1 MVLGEHLVGRVEELG
16 CVDQALD
23 LLDEGQGAALA
34 VVGEPGVGKTRLLGE
49 LAARAERRGLLVL
62 AGSAAELERDLP
74 FWVFVDAIEEFV
86 RGLEPRRLVE
96 LDDDVRIELGR
107 VFPALAG
114 LASAAGAALVH
125 ERYRAHRAVRE
136 LLERLTAIKPLVLL
150 LDDVHWADPA
160 SVDVLGALW
169 RRPPDAAVL
178 IAVAMRP
185 RQAPPRLLA
194 ALERAHRAGT
204 VARVDVGEFSVEE
217 AHEFLGAAVA
227 ADVAASLY
235 AESGGN
241 PFYLQQL
248 ARDVGSTRLAASG
261 EAAVGDV
268 DVPVAVA
275 VALAEETSLLSD
287 GARLVLQGAA
297 VAGDPFDPDLAA
309 AAGGVSEDVALNHVD
324 ELLRLGLV
332 RRTDVPRRFRFRH
345 PLVRRVVYESTSA
358 GWRLGAH
365 ARCAVLL
372 AARGASPAERA
383 HHLQHSAK
391 QGDMAAIAT
400 LREAGEAAAERAPES
415 AGIWFEEALRL
426 LPHHAPTDLRVELL
440 LARARMLIATGQ
452 FDDGHAAML
461 ETLTVVPA
469 DPPSLRVR
477 ITSACA
483 GVEHLLGHHDQAH
496 ARLARAMADID
507 DHRSPE
513 AAALMIDLAMDRF
526 AVMEYPSMRQ
536 WAATALNASR
546 ALDDRPLLAAASAVA
561 TFAAA
566 ADNATAEALTQGA
579 EAANLVDSLD
589 DAEVAQRL
597 DAVAN
602 LAGAELY
609 LDRYPES
616 EAHAERALAVARAT
630 GQSELIPLADS
641 IRGQVKLLR
650 GKLTEAGDVLDS
662 AIEAA
667 RLSGNVQALAG
678 NLTNRSLT
686 ALAAGDLQ
694 LALTTA
700 EENHV
705 LTDGLDQSLSCA
717 AAVALAAALVE
728 TGDPQRAVTVLT
740 ASCGGDDLDLIPG
753 VFRPRSLEL
762 LTRCW
767 LAAGRRTEA
776 EEAADRVQAAASG
789 LQLHMADA
797 MSRRATAAVALD
809 TGDPT
814 SAAEHAIAAALAAD
828 EIGAPVEAALARMLA
843 GRALS
848 RQGQREHAL
857 TELRHAATTLN
868 ACGARRYCAAAD
880 QELRRMGDHAHRRTR
895 QGRAGHSGI
904 ESLTERELQVAHLVV
919 DRHTNSE
926 IADALF
932 LSPKTIET
940 HLRNIF
946 HKLDVS
952 SRVDLART
960 VERAALPHRQPST
973 RPNADGQ

>member
-1 MVLGEHLVGRVEELG
+1 MDH
-16 CVDQALD
+16 ALD
-23 LLDEGQGAALA
+23 LLHDGHGTGLA
-34 VVGEPGVGKTRLLGE
+34 VVGEPGIGKTRLLSE

-86 RGLEPRRLVE
+86 RGLEPRRLAE
-96 LDDDVRIELGR
+96 FDEDIRIELGR

-114 LASAAGAALVH
+114 LASEAGAAPVH
-125 ERYRAHRAVRE
+125 DRYRAHRAVRE
-136 LLERLTAIKPLVLL
+136 LLERLTAIKPLVVL

-160 SVDVLGALW
+160 SIDLLGALW
-169 RRPPDAAVL
+169 RRPPDAEVL

-185 RQAPPRLLA
+185 RQAPPRLWS

-204 VARVDVGEFSVEE
+204 LARVDVDEFSVEE
-217 AHEFLGAAVA
+217 ARQFLGVAVD
-227 ADVAASLY
+227 ADVASSLY
-235 AESGGN
+235 AECGGN

-248 ARDVGSTRLAASG
+248 ARVAGSVRVAASG
-261 EAAVGDV
+261 EAAAVGDV
-268 DVPVAVA
+268 EVPAAVA
-275 VALAEETSLLSD
+275 MALAEEMSLLSD
-287 GARLVLQGAA
+287 GARLVLQSAA

-309 AAGGVSEDVALNHVD
+309 AAGGVSEVVALNAVD
-324 ELLRLGLV
+324 ALIRLDLV

-345 PLVRRVVYESTSA
+345 PLVRRAVYESTPA

-365 ARCAVLL
+365 TRCADLL
-372 AARGASPAERA
+372 AVRGASPAERA

-391 QGDMAAIAT
+391 QGDMTAIAT
-400 LREAGEAAAERAPES
+400 LREAGEAAAQRAPES
-415 AGIWFEEALRL
+415 AALWFQEALRL
-426 LPHHAPTDLRVELL
+426 LPDRAPTDLRVELL

-452 FDDGHAAML
+452 FDDGHAALL
-461 ETLTVVPA
+461 ESLTVVPA
-469 DPPSLRVR
+469 EPPALRVR

-483 GVEHLLGHHDQAH
+483 GVEHLLGRHDQAH
-496 ARLARAMADID
+496 ARLARAIDDID
-507 DHRSPE
+507 DRQSPE

-526 AVMEYPSMRQ
+526 AVMDYPSMRQ
-536 WAATALNASR
+536 WAETALGATR
-546 ALDDRPLLAAASAVA
+546 PLHDRPLLAAASAVA
-561 TFAAA
+561 AFAAA

-579 EAANLVDSLD
+579 EAANLVDALD
-589 DAEVAQRL
+589 DSEVAQRL
-597 DAVAN
+597 DAVTN

-650 GKLTEAGDVLDS
+650 GKLAEAGDVLDS

-686 ALAAGDLQ
+686 ALAAGDVQ

-728 TGDPQRAVTVLT
+728 AGDPQRAVAVLT
-740 ASCGGDDLDLIPG
+740 TSCGGDDLALIPG

-776 EEAADRVQAAASG
+776 EEAAGRVRVAAS
-789 LQLHMADA
+789 QLRLRMADA
-797 MSRRATAAVALD
+797 MAQRATAAVALD
-809 TGDPT
+809 TGNLPG
-814 SAAEHAIAAALAAD
+814 AVEHAITAALAAD
-828 EIGAPVEAALARMLA
+828 EIGAPVEAALSRILA

-848 RQGQREHAL
+848 RQGQRDHAL
-857 TELRHAATTLN
+857 TELRHAAAALD
-868 ACGARRYCAAAD
+868 ACEARRYCAAAD
-880 QELRRMGDHAHRRTR
+880 QELRRMGDHAHRRSR
-895 QGRAGHSGI
+895 HGRTGHSGI
-904 ESLTERELQVAHLVV
+904 ESLTERELQVVHLVV
-919 DRHTNSE
+919 DRRTNAE

-932 LSPKTIET
+932 VSPKTIET

-946 HKLDVS
+946 HKLDVT
-952 SRVDLART
+952 SRVELART
-960 VERAALPHRQPST
+960 VERVADAPHPAQRSPE
-973 RPNADGQ
+973 R

>member
-16 CVDQALD
+16 SVDQALD

-34 VVGEPGVGKTRLLGE
+34 VVGEPGIGKTRLLSE
-49 LAARAERRGLLVL
+49 LAARADRRGLLVL

-86 RGLEPRRLVE
+86 RGLEPRRLAE
-96 LDDDVRIELGR
+96 LDDDVRVELGR

-114 LASAAGAALVH
+114 LAGDAGAAPVH

-160 SVDVLGALW
+160 SVDLLGALW

-185 RQAPPRLLA
+185 RQAPPRLWA

-204 VARVDVGEFSVEE
+204 LARVNVGEFSVEE
-217 AHEFLGAAVA
+217 AHEFLGAAVD

-248 ARDVGSTRLAASG
+248 ARAAGATRVAASG

-268 DVPVAVA
+268 EVPAAVA

-287 GARLVLQGAA
+287 GARLVLQSAA

-309 AAGGVSEDVALNHVD
+309 AAGGVSEVVALNEVD
-324 ELLRLGLV
+324 ELLRLDLV
-332 RRTDVPRRFRFRH
+332 RRTEVPRRFRFRH
-345 PLVRRVVYESTSA
+345 PLVRRAVYESTPA

-365 ARCAVLL
+365 ARCAELL

-400 LREAGEAAAERAPES
+400 LREAGEAAAQRAPES
-415 AGIWFEEALRL
+415 AAIWFEEALRL

-452 FDDGHAAML
+452 FDDGHAALL
-461 ETLTVVPA
+461 ESLTVVPA
-469 DPPSLRVR
+469 EPPALRVR

-496 ARLARAMADID
+496 ARLARAIDDID

-526 AVMEYPSMRQ
+526 AVMDYPSMRQ
-536 WAATALNASR
+536 WAEAALSASR
-546 ALDDRPLLAAASAVA
+546 PLDDRPLLAAASAVA
-561 TFAAA
+561 AFAAA
-566 ADNATAEALTQGA
+566 ADNATAEALAQGA

-650 GKLTEAGDVLDS
+650 GKLAEAGDVLDS

-694 LALTTA
+694 LALTIA

-728 TGDPQRAVTVLT
+728 AGDPQRAVAVLT
-740 ASCGGDDLDLIPG
+740 ASCGGDDLAPH
-753 VFRPRSLEL
+753 
-762 LTRCW
+762 TR
-767 LAAGRRTEA
+767 
-776 EEAADRVQAAASG
+776 RVQAEIART
-789 LQLHMADA
+789 ADP
-797 MSRRATAAVALD
+797 L
-809 TGDPT
+809 
-814 SAAEHAIAAALAAD
+814 
-828 EIGAPVEAALARMLA
+828 LAR
-843 GRALS
+843 S
-848 RQGQREHAL
+848 RP
-857 TELRHAATTLN
+857 
-868 ACGARRYCAAAD
+868 
-880 QELRRMGDHAHRRTR
+880 AHRSRTGSR
-895 QGRAGHSGI
+895 SCPGRSV
-904 ESLTERELQVAHLVV
+904 RVA
-919 DRHTNSE
+919 
-926 IADALF
+926 A
-932 LSPKTIET
+932 
-940 HLRNIF
+940 
-946 HKLDVS
+946 
-952 SRVDLART
+952 
-960 VERAALPHRQPST
+960 PH
-973 RPNADGQ
+973 G